1 MTDFVRHDSRPGV
14 RGGSKFTARTTSGCS
29 TPFSEATIGRARLP
43 PHRPVPAAELGPA
56 GDQGCRRDGDGRPA
70 RKRLRGLDKE
80 EAEEI
85 YQKFKEAKPSTPG
98 TR

>member
-1 MTDFVRHDSRPGV
+1 MAGH
-14 RGGSKFTARTTSGCS
+14 GCHP
-29 TPFSEATIGRARLP
+29 T
-43 PHRPVPAAELGPA
+43 VPAAELDPA

-70 RKRLRGLDKE
+70 RRRLRGLDKE

-98 TR
+98 PDEAAEGRQAVNCSGVK